1 MIKVQEASIT
11 KVKICVPKNPTDIKC
26 INTLSPDFAGFVMFF
41 EKSHRNISVQTA
53 QELLALL
60 DKNIKSVAVTVSPTE
75 EQLEQIHT
83 LGFDYVQIHG
93 KISEKLLSECK
104 TPVIRAINVSG
115 IESIG
120 DIENLDNVKGILF
133 DSAVP
138 GSGKSFDWSMLE
150 RLPKNQK
157 MLFLAGGLTADNVA
171 KAVAQLRP
179 FAVDVSSG
187 VELAD
192 KSGKDFELVRTFI
205 ENARNSK

>member
-1 MIKVQEASIT
+1 MT
-11 KVKICVPKNPTDIKC
+11 KVKICGLKNPTDIKC

-75 EQLEQIHT
+75 EQLEQIYN

-93 KISEKLLSECK
+93 NITDEVLKNSK
-104 TPVIRAINVSG
+104 TPIIRAINVSG
-115 IESIG
+115 TDSLT
-120 DIENLDNVKGILF
+120 DLDNYKNVKGILF

-138 GSGKSFDWSMLE
+138 GSGQGFDWTLLKK
-150 RLPKNQK
+150 LPKTDK

-171 KAVAQLRP
+171 AAICQVHP
-179 FAVDVSSG
+179 YAVDVSSS
-187 VELAD
+187 VELSN

>member
-1 MIKVQEASIT
+1 MT
-11 KVKICVPKNPTDIKC
+11 KVKICGLKNQTDIKC

-75 EQLEQIHT
+75 EQLEQIYN

-93 KISEKLLSECK
+93 NITDEVLKNSK
-104 TPVIRAINVSG
+104 TPIIRAINVSG
-115 IESIG
+115 TDSLT
-120 DIENLDNVKGILF
+120 DLDNYKNVKGILF

-138 GSGKSFDWSMLE
+138 GSGKSFDWSMLKK
-150 RLPKNQK
+150 LPKTDK

-171 KAVAQLRP
+171 AAICQVHP
-179 FAVDVSSG
+179 YAVDVSSG
-187 VELAD
+187 VELSD

>member
-1 MIKVQEASIT
+1 MT
-11 KVKICVPKNPTDIKC
+11 KVKICGLKNQTDIKC

-41 EKSHRNISVQTA
+41 EKSHRNISPEKA
-53 QELLALL
+53 QKLLSAL
-60 DKNIKSVAVTVSPTE
+60 DPNIKSVAVTVSPTE

-93 KISEKLLSECK
+93 KISKKLLSECK

-150 RLPKNQK
+150 KLPKNQK

-171 KAVAQLRP
+171 AAICQVHP
-179 FAVDVSSG
+179 YAVDVSSG
-187 VELAD
+187 VELSD

>member
-1 MIKVQEASIT
+1 MT
-11 KVKICVPKNPTDIKC
+11 KVKICGLKNPTDIKC

-93 KISEKLLSECK
+93 KISKKLLSECK

-150 RLPKNQK
+150 KLPKTDK

-171 KAVAQLRP
+171 KAVAQVRP

-187 VELAD
+187 VELSD

>member
-1 MIKVQEASIT
+1 MT
-11 KVKICVPKNPTDIKC
+11 KVKICGLKNQTDIKC

-93 KISEKLLSECK
+93 KISEKLLSESK

-150 RLPKNQK
+150 KLPKSQK

-192 KSGKDFELVRTFI
+192 KSGKDYQLVQAFI
-205 ENARNSK
+205 KNAKSAIIH

>member
-1 MIKVQEASIT
+1 MT
-11 KVKICVPKNPTDIKC
+11 KVKICGLKNPTDIKC

-41 EKSHRNISVQTA
+41 EKSHRNISPEKA
-53 QELLALL
+53 QKLLSAL
-60 DKNIKSVAVTVSPTE
+60 DPKIKSVAVTVSPTK

-93 KISEKLLSECK
+93 KISEKLLSECNP
-104 TPVIRAINVSG
+104 PVIRAINVSG
-115 IESIG
+115 TDSLT
-120 DIENLDNVKGILF
+120 DLDNYKNVKGILF

-138 GSGKSFDWSMLE
+138 GSGQGFDWTLLKK
-150 RLPKNQK
+150 LPKTDK

-171 KAVAQLRP
+171 AAICQVHP
-179 FAVDVSSG
+179 YAVDVSSG

-192 KSGKDFELVRTFI
+192 KSGKDFELVRAFI

>member
-1 MIKVQEASIT
+1 MT
-11 KVKICVPKNPTDIKC
+11 KVKICGLKNQTDIKC

-75 EQLEQIHT
+75 EQLEQIYD

-93 KISEKLLSECK
+93 NITDEVLKNSK
-104 TPVIRAINVSG
+104 TPIIRAINVSG

-150 RLPKNQK
+150 KLPKNQK

>member
-1 MIKVQEASIT
+1 MT
-11 KVKICVPKNPTDIKC
+11 KVKICGLKNQTDIKC

-150 RLPKNQK
+150 ELPKNQK

-171 KAVAQLRP
+171 AAICRVHP
-179 FAVDVSSG
+179 YAVDVSSG

>member
-1 MIKVQEASIT
+1 MT
-11 KVKICVPKNPTDIKC
+11 KVKICGLKNSTDIKC
-26 INTLSPDFAGFVMFF
+26 INKLSPDFAGFVIFF

-104 TPVIRAINVSG
+104 TPVIREIIVSG

-120 DIENLDNVKGILF
+120 NIENLDNVKGILF

-138 GSGKSFDWSMLE
+138 GSGQGFNWTLLKK
-150 RLPKNQK
+150 LPKTDK

-171 KAVAQLRP
+171 AAICQVHP
-179 FAVDVSSG
+179 YAVDVSSG
-187 VELAD
+187 VELSD

>member
-1 MIKVQEASIT
+1 MT
-11 KVKICVPKNPTDIKC
+11 KVKICGLKNQTDIKC

-41 EKSHRNISVQTA
+41 EKSHRNISPEKA
-53 QELLALL
+53 QKLLSAL
-60 DKNIKSVAVTVSPTE
+60 DPNIKSVAVTVSPTE

-93 KISEKLLSECK
+93 KISEKLLSESK

-138 GSGKSFDWSMLE
+138 GSGQGFDWTLLKK
-150 RLPKNQK
+150 LPKTDK

-171 KAVAQLRP
+171 AAICQVHP
-179 FAVDVSSG
+179 YAVDVSSG
-187 VELAD
+187 VELSD
-192 KSGKDFELVRTFI
+192 KSGKDFELVKTFI
-205 ENARNSK
+205 ENAKNSK

>member
-1 MIKVQEASIT
+1 MT
-11 KVKICVPKNPTDIKC
+11 KVKICGLKNPNDIKC

-75 EQLEQIHT
+75 EQLEQIYN

-93 KISEKLLSECK
+93 NITDEVLKNSK
-104 TPVIRAINVSG
+104 TPIIRAINVSG
-115 IESIG
+115 TDSLT
-120 DIENLDNVKGILF
+120 DLDNYKNVKGILF

-138 GSGKSFDWSMLE
+138 GSGQGFDWTLLKK
-150 RLPKNQK
+150 LPKTDK

-171 KAVAQLRP
+171 AAICQVHP
-179 FAVDVSSG
+179 YAVDVSSG

-192 KSGKDFELVRTFI
+192 KSGKDYQLVQEFI
-205 ENARNSK
+205 KNAKSAIIY

>member
-1 MIKVQEASIT
+1 MT
-11 KVKICVPKNPTDIKC
+11 KVKICGLKNQTDIKC

-138 GSGKSFDWSMLE
+138 GSGKSFVWSMLE
-150 RLPKNQK
+150 KLPKTDK

-171 KAVAQLRP
+171 SAICQVHP
-179 FAVDVSSG
+179 YAVDVSSG
-187 VELAD
+187 VELSD

>member
-1 MIKVQEASIT
+1 MT
-11 KVKICVPKNPTDIKC
+11 KVKICGLKNQTDIKC

-41 EKSHRNISVQTA
+41 EKSHRNISPEKA
-53 QELLALL
+53 QKLLSAL
-60 DKNIKSVAVTVSPTE
+60 DPNIKSVAVTVSPTE

-83 LGFDYVQIHG
+83 LGFDYVQIHD

-138 GSGKSFDWSMLE
+138 GSGKSFDWYMLE
-150 RLPKNQK
+150 KLPKNQK

>member
-1 MIKVQEASIT
+1 MT
-11 KVKICVPKNPTDIKC
+11 KVKICGLKNQTDIKC

-75 EQLEQIHT
+75 EPLEQIYN

-93 KISEKLLSECK
+93 NITDEVLKNSK
-104 TPVIRAINVSG
+104 TPIIRAINVSG
-115 IESIG
+115 TDSLT
-120 DIENLDNVKGILF
+120 DLDNYKNVKGILF

-138 GSGKSFDWSMLE
+138 GSGQGFDWTLLKK
-150 RLPKNQK
+150 LPKTDK

-171 KAVAQLRP
+171 AAICQVHP
-179 FAVDVSSG
+179 YAVDVSSS
-187 VELAD
+187 VELSN

>member
-1 MIKVQEASIT
+1 MT
-11 KVKICVPKNPTDIKC
+11 KVKICGLKNPTDIKC

-75 EQLEQIHT
+75 EQLEQIYN

-93 KISEKLLSECK
+93 NITDEVLKNSK
-104 TPVIRAINVSG
+104 TPIIRAINVSG
-115 IESIG
+115 TDSLT
-120 DIENLDNVKGILF
+120 DLDNYKNVKGILF

-138 GSGKSFDWSMLE
+138 GSGQGFDWTLLKK
-150 RLPKNQK
+150 LPKTDK

-171 KAVAQLRP
+171 AAICQVHP
-179 FAVDVSSG
+179 YAVDVSSG
-187 VELAD
+187 VELSD
-192 KSGKDFELVRTFI
+192 KSGKDYQLVQAFI
-205 ENARNSK
+205 KNAKSAIIY

>member
-1 MIKVQEASIT
+1 MT
-11 KVKICVPKNPTDIKC
+11 KVKICGLKNQTDIKC

-138 GSGKSFDWSMLE
+138 GSGKSFVWSMLE
-150 RLPKNQK
+150 KLPKTDK
-157 MLFLAGGLTADNVA
+157 ILFLAGGLTADNVA
-171 KAVAQLRP
+171 SAICQVHP
-179 FAVDVSSG
+179 YAVDVSSG
-187 VELAD
+187 VELSD
-192 KSGKDFELVRTFI
+192 KSGKDYQLVQAFI
-205 ENARNSK
+205 KNAKSAIIH

>member
-1 MIKVQEASIT
+1 MT
-11 KVKICVPKNPTDIKC
+11 KVKICGLKNQTDIKC

-75 EQLEQIHT
+75 EQLEQIYN

-93 KISEKLLSECK
+93 NITDEVLKNSK
-104 TPVIRAINVSG
+104 TPIIRAINVSG
-115 IESIG
+115 TDSLT
-120 DIENLDNVKGILF
+120 DLENYKNVKGILF

-138 GSGKSFDWSMLE
+138 GSGKSFDWSMLKK
-150 RLPKNQK
+150 LPKTDK

>member
-1 MIKVQEASIT
+1 MT
-11 KVKICVPKNPTDIKC
+11 KVKICGLKNPTDIKC

-41 EKSHRNISVQTA
+41 EKSHRNISPEKA
-53 QELLALL
+53 QKLLSAL
-60 DKNIKSVAVTVSPTE
+60 DPKIKSVAVTVSPTE
-75 EQLEQIHT
+75 EQLEQIYT

-93 KISEKLLSECK
+93 KINEKLLSECK

-133 DSAVP
+133 DSEVP
-138 GSGKSFDWSMLE
+138 GSGQGFNWTLLKK
-150 RLPKNQK
+150 LPKTDK

-171 KAVAQLRP
+171 AAICQVHP
-179 FAVDVSSG
+179 YAVDVSSG
-187 VELAD
+187 VELSD
-192 KSGKDFELVRTFI
+192 KSGKDFELVRAFI

>member
-1 MIKVQEASIT
+1 MT
-11 KVKICVPKNPTDIKC
+11 KVKICGLKNLTDIKC

-75 EQLEQIHT
+75 EQLEQIYN

-93 KISEKLLSECK
+93 NITDEVLKNSK
-104 TPVIRAINVSG
+104 TPIIRAINVSG
-115 IESIG
+115 TDSLT
-120 DIENLDNVKGILF
+120 DLDNYKNVKGILF

-138 GSGKSFDWSMLE
+138 GSGQGFDWTLLKK
-150 RLPKNQK
+150 LPKTDK

-171 KAVAQLRP
+171 PAICQVHP
-179 FAVDVSSG
+179 YAVDVSSG
-187 VELAD
+187 VELSD

>member
-1 MIKVQEASIT
+1 MT
-11 KVKICVPKNPTDIKC
+11 KVKICGLKNPTDIKC

-83 LGFDYVQIHG
+83 LGFDYVLIHG

>member
-1 MIKVQEASIT
+1 MT
-11 KVKICVPKNPTDIKC
+11 KVKICGLKNQTDIKC
-26 INTLSPDFAGFVMFF
+26 INTLSPDFAGVVMFF

-150 RLPKNQK
+150 KLPKNQK

-171 KAVAQLRP
+171 AAICRVHP
-179 FAVDVSSG
+179 YAVDVSSG

>member
-1 MIKVQEASIT
+1 MT
-11 KVKICVPKNPTDIKC
+11 KVKICGLKNPTDIKC

-75 EQLEQIHT
+75 EQLEQIYN

-93 KISEKLLSECK
+93 NITDEVLKNSK
-104 TPVIRAINVSG
+104 TPIIRAINVSG
-115 IESIG
+115 TDSLT
-120 DIENLDNVKGILF
+120 DLDNYKNVKGILF

-138 GSGKSFDWSMLE
+138 GSGQGFDWTLLKK
-150 RLPKNQK
+150 LPKTDK
-157 MLFLAGGLTADNVA
+157 MLFLAGGLTTDNVA
-171 KAVAQLRP
+171 AAVCQVHP
-179 FAVDVSSG
+179 YAVDVSSG
-187 VELAD
+187 VELSD
-192 KSGKDFELVRTFI
+192 KSGKDFKLVRAFI

>member
-1 MIKVQEASIT
+1 MT
-11 KVKICVPKNPTDIKC
+11 KVKICGLKNPTDIKC

-60 DKNIKSVAVTVSPTE
+60 DKNIKSVAVTVSPTK

-104 TPVIRAINVSG
+104 TPVIRAINVGG
-115 IESIG
+115 IGSIG

-150 RLPKNQK
+150 KLPKNQK

-171 KAVAQLRP
+171 AAICQVHP
-179 FAVDVSSG
+179 YAVDVSSG

-192 KSGKDFELVRTFI
+192 KSGKNFELVRAFI

>member
-1 MIKVQEASIT
+1 MT
-11 KVKICVPKNPTDIKC
+11 KVKICGLKNQTDIKC

-104 TPVIRAINVSG
+104 PPVIRAINVSG

-120 DIENLDNVKGILF
+120 DIKNLDNVKGILF

-138 GSGKSFDWSMLE
+138 GSGKSFDWSMLKK
-150 RLPKNQK
+150 LPKTDK

-171 KAVAQLRP
+171 AANCQVHP
-179 FAVDVSSG
+179 YAVDVSSG
-187 VELAD
+187 VELSD

>member
-1 MIKVQEASIT
+1 MT
-11 KVKICVPKNPTDIKC
+11 KVKICGLKNPTDIKC

-93 KISEKLLSECK
+93 KIREKLLSECK

-157 MLFLAGGLTADNVA
+157 MLFLAGGLTADNVS

>member
-1 MIKVQEASIT
+1 MT
-11 KVKICVPKNPTDIKC
+11 KVKICGLKNPTDIKC

-192 KSGKDFELVRTFI
+192 KSGKDYQLVQAFI
-205 ENARNSK
+205 KNAKSAIIH

>member
-1 MIKVQEASIT
+1 
-11 KVKICVPKNPTDIKC
+11 
-26 INTLSPDFAGFVMFF
+26 MFF

>member
-1 MIKVQEASIT
+1 MT
-11 KVKICVPKNPTDIKC
+11 KVKICGLKNPTDIKC

-75 EQLEQIHT
+75 EQLEQIYN

-93 KISEKLLSECK
+93 NITDEVLKNSK
-104 TPVIRAINVSG
+104 TPIIRAINVSG
-115 IESIG
+115 TDSLT
-120 DIENLDNVKGILF
+120 DLDNYKNVKGILF

-150 RLPKNQK
+150 KLPKTDK
-157 MLFLAGGLTADNVA
+157 MHFLAGGLTADNVA
-171 KAVAQLRP
+171 AAICQVHP
-179 FAVDVSSG
+179 YAVDVSSG
-187 VELAD
+187 VELSD
-192 KSGKDFELVRTFI
+192 KSGKDYQLVQAFI
-205 ENARNSK
+205 KNAKSAIVH

>member
-1 MIKVQEASIT
+1 MT
-11 KVKICVPKNPTDIKC
+11 KVKICGLKNSTDIKC

-138 GSGKSFDWSMLE
+138 GSGQGFDWTLLKK
-150 RLPKNQK
+150 LPKTDK
-157 MLFLAGGLTADNVA
+157 KLFLAGGLTADNVA

>member
-1 MIKVQEASIT
+1 MT
-11 KVKICVPKNPTDIKC
+11 KVKICGLKNPTDIKC

-75 EQLEQIHT
+75 EQLEQIYN

-93 KISEKLLSECK
+93 NITDEVLKNSK
-104 TPVIRAINVSG
+104 TPIIRAINVSG
-115 IESIG
+115 TDSLT
-120 DIENLDNVKGILF
+120 DLDNYKNVKGILF

-150 RLPKNQK
+150 KLPKTQK

-171 KAVAQLRP
+171 KAVAQVRP

-187 VELAD
+187 VELSD

>member
-1 MIKVQEASIT
+1 MT
-11 KVKICVPKNPTDIKC
+11 KVKICGLKNPTDIKC

-75 EQLEQIHT
+75 EQLEQIYN

-93 KISEKLLSECK
+93 NITDEVLKNSK
-104 TPVIRAINVSG
+104 TPIIRAINVSG
-115 IESIG
+115 TDSLT
-120 DIENLDNVKGILF
+120 DLDNYKNVKGILF

-138 GSGKSFDWSMLE
+138 GSGKSFDWSMLKK
-150 RLPKNQK
+150 LPKTDK

-171 KAVAQLRP
+171 AAICQVHP
-179 FAVDVSSG
+179 YAVDVSSG

-192 KSGKDFELVRTFI
+192 KSGKNFELVRAFI
-205 ENARNSK
+205 ENAKSAIIY

>member
-1 MIKVQEASIT
+1 MT
-11 KVKICVPKNPTDIKC
+11 KVKICGLKNQTDIKC

-150 RLPKNQK
+150 KLPKNQK

-171 KAVAQLRP
+171 AAICRVHP
-179 FAVDVSSG
+179 YAVDVSSG

>member
-1 MIKVQEASIT
+1 MT
-11 KVKICVPKNPTDIKC
+11 KVKICGLKNPTDIKC

-41 EKSHRNISVQTA
+41 EKSHRNISAQTA

-60 DKNIKSVAVTVSPTE
+60 DPNIKSVAVTVSPTE
-75 EQLEQIHT
+75 EQLEQIYN

-93 KISEKLLSECK
+93 NITDEVLKNSK
-104 TPVIRAINVSG
+104 TPIIRAINVSG
-115 IESIG
+115 TDSLT
-120 DIENLDNVKGILF
+120 DLDNYKNVKGILF

-138 GSGKSFDWSMLE
+138 GSGQGFDWTLLKK
-150 RLPKNQK
+150 LPKTDK

-171 KAVAQLRP
+171 AAICQVHP
-179 FAVDVSSG
+179 YAVDVSSG
-187 VELAD
+187 VELFD

>member
-1 MIKVQEASIT
+1 MT
-11 KVKICVPKNPTDIKC
+11 KVKICGLKNPTDIKC

-75 EQLEQIHT
+75 EQLEQIYN

-138 GSGKSFDWSMLE
+138 GSGQGFDWTLLKK
-150 RLPKNQK
+150 LPKTDT

-171 KAVAQLRP
+171 AAIRQVHP
-179 FAVDVSSG
+179 YAVDVSSG
-187 VELAD
+187 VELFD

>member
-1 MIKVQEASIT
+1 MT
-11 KVKICVPKNPTDIKC
+11 KVKICGLKNPDDIKC
-26 INTLSPDFAGFVMFF
+26 VNTLSPDFAGFVMFF

-75 EQLEQIHT
+75 EQLEQIYN

-93 KISEKLLSECK
+93 NITDEVLKNSK
-104 TPVIRAINVSG
+104 TPIIRAINVSG
-115 IESIG
+115 TDSLT
-120 DIENLDNVKGILF
+120 DLDNYKNVKGILF

-138 GSGKSFDWSMLE
+138 GSGQGFDWSMLKK
-150 RLPKNQK
+150 LPKTDK

-171 KAVAQLRP
+171 AAICQVHP
-179 FAVDVSSG
+179 YAVDVSSG
-187 VELAD
+187 VELSD

>member
-1 MIKVQEASIT
+1 MT
-11 KVKICVPKNPTDIKC
+11 KVKICGLKNQTDIKC
-26 INTLSPDFAGFVMFF
+26 INTLSPDFVGFVMFF

-75 EQLEQIHT
+75 EQLEQIYN

-93 KISEKLLSECK
+93 NITDEVLKNSK
-104 TPVIRAINVSG
+104 TPIIRAINVSG
-115 IESIG
+115 TDSLT
-120 DIENLDNVKGILF
+120 DLDNYKNVKGILF

-138 GSGKSFDWSMLE
+138 GSGQGFDWTLLKK
-150 RLPKNQK
+150 LPKTDK

-192 KSGKDFELVRTFI
+192 KSGKDYQLVQAFI
-205 ENARNSK
+205 KNAKSAIIH